1 MCVAGVEVALTAACE
16 SSPPAHPV
24 HGAARVGG
32 SVDPINLAC
41 EISELLQLQAAAAVP
56 TASTFRVPLGTGF
69 VDLPMMPI

>member
-1 MCVAGVEVALTAACE
+1 MCVAGDEVALTAACE

-32 SVDPINLAC
+32 SVDPINLAR
-41 EISELLQLQAAAAVP
+41 EISELLQLQAAVVP

>member
-1 MCVAGVEVALTAACE
+1 MRGAGDMVALAAACE
-16 SSPPAHPV
+16 SSPSAQLV
-24 HGAARVGG
+24 QGATRVGG

-41 EISELLQLQAAAAVP
+41 ELSELLQSQAAAVP